1 LVDDYQLPTIYKQE
15 FNEMHE
21 EETIHVEE
29 EATKQNEGPT
39 FGEEMRVA
47 GEDLVETV
55 KKLWHEANVRRI
67 VVKNAEK
74 RILLEFPIVLGV
86 AGIVLLPYMSA
97 LALIAALVTDCT
109 IYVERVGEPP
119 AAAEER

>member
-1 LVDDYQLPTIYKQE
+1 
-15 FNEMHE
+15 MHE
-21 EETIHVEE
+21 QETIHVEE
-29 EATKQNEGPT
+29 EATQEKQEHT
-39 FGEEMRVA
+39 FTEEMRVA

-67 VVKNAEK
+67 VVKNSEK

-86 AGIVLLPYMSA
+86 AGIVLLPYFSA

-109 IYVERVGEPP
+109 IYVDRVGEPP
-119 AAAEER
+119 VTNG

>member
-1 LVDDYQLPTIYKQE
+1 
-15 FNEMHE
+15 MHE

-29 EATKQNEGPT
+29 EATKPGGEHRFT
-39 FGEEMRVA
+39 EEMRVA

-55 KKLWHEANVRRI
+55 KKLWREANVRRI
-67 VVKNAEK
+67 VIKNSEK

-86 AGIVLLPYMSA
+86 AGIVLLPYLSA

-109 IYVERVGEPP
+109 IYVERVGESPV
-119 AAAEER
+119 ADT